1 MVAIP
6 QLLFFLHLETIRMKV
21 LVAVLLFACC
31 AFALTE
37 KEYQTQFTQFM
48 HKYGKSYAHDEFQH
62 RYKVFKTNLNF
73 VNSFDAKARG
83 FTVAINHLGDLSN
96 AEYRSTYLGVKVPA
110 NYVHTTS
117 AQKESNITAPPASWD
132 WRTKNAVTPI
142 KNQEQ
147 CGSCWAFSTTGS
159 TEGCHSITTQ
169 KLVSVSE
176 QNLMDCSWN
185 QGNQGCDGGLM
196 TQAMTYIISNKGIDT
211 EASYPYTAE
220 DGTCSYNAA
229 NVGATLTGF
238 VNVNTGSESDLQV
251 KTYTGPTSVAIDAS
265 QSSFQFYSGGVYY
278 EPACSSTQLDHGV
291 LSIGWGTD
299 SGTAFWLVKNS
310 WGTSW
315 GMSGFIE
322 MSRNKNNNCGIAT
335 MATLPQ
341 C

>member
-1 MVAIP
+1 
-6 QLLFFLHLETIRMKV
+6 
-21 LVAVLLFACC
+21 
-31 AFALTE
+31 
-37 KEYQTQFTQFM
+37 M

-62 RYKVFKTNLNF
+62 RYRVFKSNLDYI
-73 VNSFDAKARG
+73 NSFNARKNG
-83 FTVAINHLGDLSN
+83 VTLAVNHMADLTN
-96 AEYRSTYLGVKVPA
+96 QEYRKIYLGLKVPA
-110 NYVHTTS
+110 NYVHVAGPKTTTV
-117 AQKESNITAPPASWD
+117 TAPPDTWD
-132 WRTKNAVTPI
+132 WRTKGAVTPI

-159 TEGCHSITTQ
+159 TEGCHQIST
-169 KLVSVSE
+169 KNLVSLSE
-176 QNLMDCSWN
+176 QNIMDCSWS

-196 TQAMTYIISNKGIDT
+196 TQAMTYIISNKGVDT

-220 DGTCSYNAA
+220 DGTCNYNAA
-229 NVGATLTGF
+229 NSGATLTSY
-238 VNVNTGSESDLQV
+238 VNVNTGDENDLQV

-291 LSIGWGTD
+291 LSIGWGTS
-299 SGTAFWLVKNS
+299 SGTQYWLVKNS
-310 WGTSW
+310 WGTDW
-315 GMSGFIE
+315 GMSGFIM